1 MRRMTAVLGAAVIAL
16 WATSAYAQKANF
28 AGKWTREAP
37 AAGAA
42 AAGGG
47 GGGGQRG
54 GGGGGGGAFNC
65 GMACEITQD
74 ATAIK
79 ITRTQGETT
88 VTSSFPTA
96 GGEAKNQVPG
106 RQGAPPTDVTSTTK
120 WDGAKYVVTTTRD
133 MGGTAV
139 TSTQTISIEGG
150 KLTIVTTSSREGSA
164 PQTATYVKG

>member
-1 MRRMTAVLGAAVIAL
+1 MTALLGAAVIAL

-47 GGGGQRG
+47 GGGGGQRG
-54 GGGGGGGAFNC
+54 GGGGGGGAFTC

-74 ATAIK
+74 ATTIK
-79 ITRTQGETT
+79 VSRMQGEAT
-88 VTSSFPTA
+88 VVASFPTA
-96 GGEAKNQVPG
+96 GGDAKNQLPG
-106 RQGAPPTDVTSTTK
+106 RQGGAPTDIVSTTK

-133 MGGTAV
+133 MGGTPV

-150 KLTIVTTSSREGSA
+150 KLSITTTSSREGSA
-164 PQTATYVKG
+164 PSTITYTKG